1 MFLYCFI
8 TRSFFYS
15 ASASVRVEDTR
26 KQPTW
31 REVEFGSISMMSTTI
46 IDNNICSGGNT
57 RGDENDLSRVWKFAF
72 DVTVLGDFQVKLNEQ

>member
-8 TRSFFYS
+8 TRSSFYS
-15 ASASVRVEDTR
+15 ASASVRVEDSR

-31 REVEFGSISMMSTTI
+31 RAVEFGSISMMSTTI
-46 IDNNICSGGNT
+46 RGNNTCTKRST
-57 RGDENDLSRVWKFAF
+57 RGDENDLSRVSKFAF